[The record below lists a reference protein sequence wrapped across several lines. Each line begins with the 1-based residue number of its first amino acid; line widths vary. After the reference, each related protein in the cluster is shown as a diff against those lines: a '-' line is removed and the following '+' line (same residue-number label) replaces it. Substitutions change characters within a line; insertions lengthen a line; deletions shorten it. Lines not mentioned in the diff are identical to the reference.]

1 MGKRINRRRRE
12 TGRGV
17 AVSVAQSIQA
27 NLSSL
32 EDKEEYFDE
41 IYFYDTSDPQNIRRF
56 GVWQRNPMG
65 NPIPDSDRFTNAQVD
80 KSNSKTFK
88 VGGVRDPSSDT
99 AMFFNEDNAL
109 VQEHLKRSYR
119 WI

>member
-1 MGKRINRRRRE
+1 
-12 TGRGV
+12 
-17 AVSVAQSIQA
+17 
-27 NLSSL
+27 
-32 EDKEEYFDE
+32 
-41 IYFYDTSDPQNIRRF
+41 
-56 GVWQRNPMG
+56 MG

-80 KSNSKTFK
+80 KANSKTFK